1 MDEKTIPIGNLPP
14 HLATLL
20 NKQKRM
26 EWGEDI
32 HYRAL
37 FDQTGE
43 VVFIIGM
50 DLHYITANRQ
60 ALDLLGYRK
69 EEIVGLPVSSVMSL
83 SDGVE
88 NGTVLDDDANMVE
101 RILKRKDG
109 STFPVEVSAS
119 IIYNE
124 RNEPAYIQ
132 SIARDISERKRSE
145 LALTKYSRILS
156 AINHATARLLR
167 SSKIETLML
176 DALAALGEAIDVT
189 NSAIFE
195 INTFSSQSAV
205 ITQYQWSKKNSPA
218 IDIAKL
224 ILPVFDSILKNPGG
238 QFFNRDNLLNG
249 PSFFVFPIYGT
260 LDSWKFLG
268 IFDSSKLL
276 SWSPSECDAVEMA
289 AGLIG
294 SALQRTSY
302 EETIRLNETRNRI
315 ILSALPDLLI
325 RLDASGVI
333 LDYTTNPDHPLYLH
347 RDMISGRKLGEI
359 WPQETVQKILED
371 LENKEAEEPPQAHG
385 FTLPF
390 SARDYESRLLSI
402 SDSEILVVVRDVTD
416 QARLDRMKSDFI
428 NRASHEL
435 RTPLTTALLMTELIQ
450 DGGSREELDQY
461 WRTLTSELNR
471 QKVLIDRL
479 LIAGRLESGMMELDS
494 SHLDLL
500 PVLEE
505 SIMAVKPIG
514 DKRNI
519 SIKLM
524 NQETDFHIFGD
535 KSGLQQVF
543 INLINN
549 AIKFSPKGSTIIV
562 GIWKGNDQVH
572 ISIADQGIGIPSEA
586 VPHLFQRFYRAK
598 NVTIAEIPGSGI
610 GLYIVKSIIEKLG
623 GEINVE
629 SVPNSGTTFTV
640 SFKDAGHL
648 QGLAPVEFAGSEKS
662 VQ

>member
-14 HLATLL
+14 HLADLL
-20 NKQKRM
+20 NKSKKKI

-43 VVFIIGM
+43 SVFIIGM

-60 ALDLLGYRK
+60 ALDLLGYKK
-69 EEIVGLPVSSVMSL
+69 EEIAGMPVSSVMSL
-83 SDGVE
+83 SAEADGE
-88 NGTVLDDDANMVE
+88 SVLEDDANMVE

-109 STFPVEVSAS
+109 STLPVEVSAS

-124 RNEPAYIQ
+124 KNEPAYIQ
-132 SIARDISERKRSE
+132 NIARDISERKRSE
-145 LALTKYSRILS
+145 LALTRYSRILS

-167 SSKIETLML
+167 SSNIETMIPEV
-176 DALAALGEAIDVT
+176 LAALGDAIDVT
-189 NSAIFE
+189 CCAIFE
-195 INTFSSQSAV
+195 INTFSPQPDV
-205 ITQYQWSKKNSPA
+205 ITQYHWTEKNSTP
-218 IDIAKL
+218 INVQETI
-224 ILPVFDSILKNPGG
+224 IPFIPSILNASGG
-238 QFFNRDNLLNG
+238 QFFNTENLLHG
-249 PSFFVFPIYGT
+249 PSFFIFPVHGT

-268 IFDSSKLL
+268 LFDSSRIL
-276 SWSPSECDAVEMA
+276 SWSSSECDAVEMA

-302 EETIRLNETRNRI
+302 EETIRLNENRNRI
-315 ILSALPDLLI
+315 ILSVLPDLLI
-325 RLDASGVI
+325 RLDTNGEI

-347 RDMISGRKLGEI
+347 RDMISGRKLSEI
-359 WPQETVQKILED
+359 WPEETVRKIIGD
-371 LENKEAEEPPQAHG
+371 LEKDGFRSPHLIHG

-390 SARDYESRLLSI
+390 SARDYESRLLPI
-402 SDSEILVVVRDVTD
+402 SDTEVLIVIRDITD

-450 DGGSREELDQY
+450 DGGSREDLDQY
-461 WRTLTSELNR
+461 WRTLINELNR

-479 LIAGRLESGMMELDS
+479 LIAGRLESGKMDMERAP
-494 SHLDLL
+494 LDLI

-505 SIMAVKPIG
+505 SILSVRPIAA
-514 DKRNI
+514 KRGI
-519 SIKLM
+519 SVELVSPHSELQIK
-524 NQETDFHIFGD
+524 GD

-549 AIKFSPKGSTIIV
+549 AIKFSPKGSVVDV
-562 GIWKGNDQVH
+562 GAKKIDDQVH
-572 ISIADQGIGIPSEA
+572 ISISDHGIGIPTEA
-586 VPHLFQRFYRAK
+586 IPHLFERFYRAK

-610 GLYIVKSIIEKLG
+610 GLYIVKSIIEELG
-623 GEINVE
+623 GSIEVE
-629 SVPNSGTTFTV
+629 SIQDNGTTFTV
-640 SFKDAGHL
+640 IFKSADVL
-648 QGLAPVEFAGSEKS
+648 NTS
-662 VQ
+662 